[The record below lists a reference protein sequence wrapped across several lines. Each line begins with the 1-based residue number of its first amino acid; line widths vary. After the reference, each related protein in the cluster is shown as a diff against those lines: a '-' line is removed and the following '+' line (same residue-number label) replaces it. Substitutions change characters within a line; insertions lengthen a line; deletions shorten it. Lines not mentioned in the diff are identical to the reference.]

1 MIRTRLGVALAL
13 ALTVLNGAA
22 PTVAGAASS
31 TVERPRAGQ
40 PQSNAPTRPR
50 YATAAAPVAFPAPVQ
65 FKETDGFGLMVDVWL
80 NSAGPFRFAIDTGAG
95 GTLISDRVARS
106 ANVATKAHAVQLGG
120 LSGAGDAGAR
130 EADNLTISVG
140 GAENRLP
147 SGGMA
152 IVATALP
159 PTLDGILD
167 PTEAY
172 FPLGFVLDYP
182 GRELRAFDPATS
194 SIRADTPPVNGAIVE
209 WIADDIDRRP
219 FVELADGRRALLDTG
234 SRFGLAIGERDA
246 QARGISTEKPLRETI
261 VSDVAGGRVTA
272 RRVRPTSIQVGP
284 MTLSNVPT
292 DVLSGLGPDAPTIL
306 GRDALR
312 PFELTFDPV
321 ARLIQIAPRS
331 R

>member
-1 MIRTRLGVALAL
+1 V
-13 ALTVLNGAA
+13 
-22 PTVAGAASS
+22 
-31 TVERPRAGQ
+31 
-40 PQSNAPTRPR
+40 PTRSR
-50 YATAAAPVAFPAPVQ
+50 YATAAFPSPVQ
-65 FKETDGFGLMVDVWL
+65 FKETDGLGLMVDVWL
-80 NSAGPFRFAIDTGAG
+80 NSAGPYRFAIDTGAG
-95 GTLISDRVARS
+95 GTLISDRVAKA
-106 ANVATKAHAVQLGG
+106 ANLVTKSETVQLGG

-130 EADNLTISVG
+130 EADGLTIAAGSID
-140 GAENRLP
+140 NRLP
-147 SGGMA
+147 SGGVA
-152 IVATALP
+152 IVATSLP
-159 PTLDGILD
+159 PSLDGILD

-172 FPLGFVLDYP
+172 LPLGFVLDYP
-182 GRELRAFDPATS
+182 GRELRAFDPAS
-194 SIRADTPPVNGAIVE
+194 SPVRAEAPPANGAVVE
-209 WIADDIDRRP
+209 WIADDVDRRP

-246 QARGISTEKPLRETI
+246 QARGISTERPLRETI

-292 DVLSGLGPDAPTIL
+292 DVLSGLGADAPLIL

-321 ARLIQIAPRS
+321 ARLIQIAPRP